1 MADTPAP
8 DAVPEAS
15 LLNFLSGL
23 GAQGLMQLG
32 AMANPMNGERG
43 VNLPYARYTVQLL
56 EVLKAKTEGNRTP
69 EEQQYLA
76 ALLGDLTSRLAK
88 AAADEVEGA
97 G

>member
-1 MADTPAP
+1 MT
-8 DAVPEAS
+8 VPQANF
-15 LLNFLSGL
+15 LNFLSGL
-23 GAQGLMQLG
+23 GTQGLMQLG
-32 AMANPMNGERG
+32 AIPNPLTGERSANPEF
-43 VNLPYARYTVQLL
+43 ATYTVELL
-56 EVLKAKTEGNRTP
+56 GVLKAKTEGNRTP